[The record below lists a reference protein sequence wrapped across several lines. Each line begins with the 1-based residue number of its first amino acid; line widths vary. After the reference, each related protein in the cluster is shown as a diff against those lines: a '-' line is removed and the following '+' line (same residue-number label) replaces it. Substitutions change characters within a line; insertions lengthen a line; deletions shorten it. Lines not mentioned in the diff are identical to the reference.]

1 MDIDKLV
8 NILKDGKLAIIPTD
22 TIYGIIADATNEN
35 AIKRVY
41 EVKQRDYNKPLIILV
56 SSIKMLKE
64 YVKDISSIEENIIKK
79 YWPGKL
85 TILFKKNNNV
95 LNIINNNSELIGIR
109 LPNDKSLIELIDK
122 LGTPIISTSANLS
135 GEKSI
140 ISIDRLNE
148 KIKSKIDYI
157 YDDGIKDSSPSTIIK
172 VVKDK
177 IEFIRREALAEQIEK
192 DFSIIN

>member
-1 MDIDKLV
+1 MNIDELV
-8 NILKDGKLAIIPTD
+8 NILKAGKLAIIPTD
-22 TIYGIIADATNEN
+22 TIYGIVADATNED
-35 AIKRVY
+35 AIKKVY

-56 SSIKMLKE
+56 SSIKMLKD
-64 YVKDISSIEENIIKK
+64 YVKDISSIEENLIKK

-135 GEKSI
+135 GEKAI

-148 KIKSKIDYI
+148 IIKSKIDYI
-157 YDDGIKDSSPSTIIK
+157 YDDGVKDSSPSTIIK
-172 VVKDK
+172 VVEDK
-177 IEFIRREALAEQIEK
+177 IEFIRKEELAELIEK
-192 DFSIIN
+192 DFQ